1 MHTPEAAKELW
12 CPMARIAR
20 DETVR
25 VETAAIG
32 GIVSVHEERHIVG
45 GCNRDALHG
54 GNRGYENGAVT
65 HHPLGSCRCIA
76 DKCAMW
82 RWAYT
87 TESVPADIEGPSG
100 AIVRTFEQ
108 RVTQTQGYCGLAPM
122 ALI

>member
-1 MHTPEAAKELW
+1 MQTPEAAKELW
-12 CPMARIAR
+12 CPM
-20 DETVR
+20 VR
-25 VETAAIG
+25 ATSG
-32 GIVSVHEERHIVG
+32 SDHP
-45 GCNRDALHG
+45 
-54 GNRGYENGAVT
+54 GNAGNSPDYRNPVF
-65 HHPLGSCRCIA
+65 SKCIA

-122 ALI
+122 AQI